1 MTHDDL
7 WKAVLGEIE
16 LSISQAQFNTWFKNT
31 SIFSLENGSVV
42 ISVPNAFAK
51 EWLENKYKMILLR
64 IFSKHDPLIREVFCQ
79 VAPQNK
85 LHPLHTRPMSNIKT
99 SDYTEN
105 TIIDPLEK
113 TFLSPEKT
121 VYSDISTTYPQ
132 INPINTSFKTNL
144 NPRYT
149 FETFIVGANNELARA
164 ACQAVA
170 DNLGTVYNPLFLYGP
185 VGLGKTHLLQSI
197 GNYILAGNPKKNI
210 LYTTTEHF
218 THELINS
225 IKNKEMDSFKAR
237 YQMIDLLIIDDVQ
250 FLSGKEKTQYE
261 FFNIFNTLY
270 QSNKQ
275 IVISSDRPPKAIATL
290 EDRLRSRFE
299 GGMIADI
306 NRPDFETRMAILT
319 SKAAQKNFYL
329 SEEVAQYITE
339 NITDNVRELEGALNR
354 IIAISDFQNEH
365 VITIASAKKILNEL
379 IESGKKKG
387 VTENDIIQTVCN
399 HYNTTLEDLCKKGR
413 KKEISHQRQVAMFLL
428 RNELQASYTGIGSR
442 FGGRD
447 HTTALHAYEKIN
459 KSLEKNH
466 LLREEIEV
474 LRQKLYMV

>member
-1 MTHDDL
+1 MMSHDDL

-31 SIFSLENGSVV
+31 SIFSFENGNVI

-51 EWLENKYKMILLR
+51 EWLENKYKLILLR
-64 IFSKHDPLIREVFCQ
+64 IFSKHEPLVHEVTCQ
-79 VAPQNK
+79 VTPQNK
-85 LHPLHTRPMSNIKT
+85 NQISQFRPIDSIKT
-99 SDYTEN
+99 PFHSEFTVTAQHN
-105 TIIDPLEK
+105 TSFSKEYIDSSK
-113 TFLSPEKT
+113 
-121 VYSDISTTYPQ
+121 ISTTYQ
-132 INPINTSFKTNL
+132 HLENTSFFKTNI

-149 FETFIVGANNELARA
+149 FETFIIGSNNELARA

-170 DNLGTVYNPLFLYGP
+170 NNLGTVYNPLFLYGP

-197 GNYILAGNPKKNI
+197 GNYVLKNYPEKKV
-210 LYTTTEHF
+210 LYTTTENF

-225 IKNKEMDSFKAR
+225 IKNKEMDSFKAL
-237 YQMIDLLIIDDVQ
+237 YQSIDLLIIDDVQ

-319 SKAAQKNFYL
+319 SKAGQKNFYL

-354 IIAISDFQNEH
+354 IIAISEFQNERI
-365 VITIASAKKILNEL
+365 ITLDSVKKILNEL

-387 VTENDIIQTVCN
+387 ITLEHILQTICL
-399 HYNTTLEDLCKKGR
+399 HYNITAEDLCRKGR
-413 KKEISHQRQVAMFLL
+413 KKEVSHPRQIAMFLM
-428 RNELQASYTGIGSR
+428 RNELQAPYTGIGNK

-447 HTTALHAYEKIN
+447 HTTALHAYEKI
-459 KSLEKNH
+459 KKALEKNQ
-466 LLREEIEV
+466 LIKEEIDV
-474 LRQKLYMV
+474 LRQKLYTL